1 MESYTKNLIWA
12 TIIPGGPAL
21 DKQMPV
27 NSLINTDASAPKV
40 HLTDYM
46 DVWNADVRRY
56 NEAATELMRSRGI
69 RVNDL
74 YSVIH
79 EDLDGYISGDGIH
92 PSPAGYSALAKK
104 VAEEIRQALG

>member
-1 MESYTKNLIWA
+1 
-12 TIIPGGPAL
+12 
-21 DKQMPV
+21 
-27 NSLINTDASAPKV
+27 
-40 HLTDYM
+40 
-46 DVWNADVRRY
+46 
-56 NEAATELMRSRGI
+56 MRSRGI